1 MSSLVATVR
10 ASMAVNFSCL
20 HRLTTQYPGF
30 LQAIRSVSPQ
40 GRWKILVVDDYS
52 QKLLGSVLKQFDI
65 LEENVTRTQ
74 SHSLDPCPGPP
85 DALHVVIESIS
96 NYREPQ
102 QFEAVYILMPTTQ
115 NVERIIKDFS
125 NDHQQYLC
133 AHLFFIEGA
142 SVWRLGHCR

>member
-1 MSSLVATVR
+1 M
-10 ASMAVNFSCL
+10 
-20 HRLTTQYPGF
+20 
-30 LQAIRSVSPQ
+30 
-40 GRWKILVVDDYS
+40 
-52 QKLLGSVLKQFDI
+52 LKQFDI

-74 SHSLDPCPGPP
+74 SFGLDPCPGPT
-85 DALHVVIESIS
+85 DVLHTVIESIS

-125 NDHQQYLC
+125 NDRQQYLG

-142 SVWRLGHCR
+142 SVWALEHSR